1 MISIIL
7 LAKREGESRP
17 ATPSRSVEEIV
28 VRAKSFVLCTILVAS
43 IARVAAANPVVAPAD
58 EYFGRMKLSILGIGN
73 IMHDTKLREAYD
85 PSHAADNYTKLSSA
99 EDALED
105 WAAKYPQDTWLPG
118 KAYYM
123 SHEFWAMNT
132 PDGDRA
138 AERCRALLLTRY
150 ATSKYSSRART
161 EVAAMFQSKA
171 TTAIASAASTAS
183 GSTATTGSTASTAG
197 GTTAAS
203 ATSAT
208 AVNPGA
214 APPAGAVAAT
224 PAPVIPH
231 S

>member
-7 LAKREGESRP
+7 SGEERAAESRLS
-17 ATPSRSVEEIV
+17 TPLRSVEEFV
-28 VRAKSFVLCTILVAS
+28 VRAKSLVLCTILVA
-43 IARVAAANPVVAPAD
+43 AFAQAAAANPVVAPAD

-73 IMHDTKLREAYD
+73 IMLVTNLREAYD
-85 PSHAADNYTKLSSA
+85 PAHASDNYAKLALA

-138 AERCRALLLTRY
+138 AERCRALLLSRF
-150 ATSKYSSRART
+150 ATSRYSSRARS
-161 EVAAMFQSKA
+161 EVAAMFQTKA
-171 TTAIASAASTAS
+171 TTAIASS
-183 GSTATTGSTASTAG
+183 GSSTNGSPAATG
-197 GTTAAS
+197 
-203 ATSAT
+203 TSAT
-208 AVNPGA
+208 ATNPGAGPPVGA
-214 APPAGAVAAT
+214 APPT
-224 PAPVIPH
+224 PGPVIPH

>member
-1 MISIIL
+1 
-7 LAKREGESRP
+7 
-17 ATPSRSVEEIV
+17 V
-28 VRAKSFVLCTILVAS
+28 FCTILVA
-43 IARVAAANPVVAPAD
+43 AFAQAAAANPVVAPAD

-85 PSHAADNYTKLSSA
+85 PAHASDNYTKLAFA

-138 AERCRALLLTRY
+138 AERCRALLLTRF
-150 ATSKYSSRART
+150 ATSRYSLRAHT
-161 EVAAMFQSKA
+161 EVASMFQPKA
-171 TTAIASAASTAS
+171 TTAIASTASTAS
-183 GSTATTGSTASTAG
+183 G
-197 GTTAAS
+197 TTAAS
-203 ATSAT
+203 GVNPASATTAT
-208 AVNPGA
+208 AVSSGSAPATGA
-214 APPAGAVAAT
+214 APPT

>member
-1 MISIIL
+1 M
-7 LAKREGESRP
+7 
-17 ATPSRSVEEIV
+17 
-28 VRAKSFVLCTILVAS
+28 RAKSLVLCTILVAS
-43 IARVAAANPVVAPAD
+43 IAQAATANPVVAPAD

-85 PSHAADNYTKLSSA
+85 PSHAADNYAKLSLA

-138 AERCRALLLTRY
+138 AERCRALLLTRF
-150 ATSKYSSRART
+150 ATSRYSSIART
-161 EVAAMFQSKA
+161 EVASMFQTKA
-171 TTAIASAASTAS
+171 TTAIASTAATSG
-183 GSTATTGSTASTAG
+183 GSTSASSGLTATR
-197 GTTAAS
+197 

-208 AVNPGA
+208 AVNPAA
-214 APPAGAVAAT
+214 APPAGAT
-224 PAPVIPH
+224 PPPVIPH

>member
-7 LAKREGESRP
+7 SGEERAAESRLS
-17 ATPSRSVEEIV
+17 TPLRSVEEFV
-28 VRAKSFVLCTILVAS
+28 VRAKSLVLCTILVA
-43 IARVAAANPVVAPAD
+43 AFAQAAAANPVVAPAD

-85 PSHAADNYTKLSSA
+85 PAHASDNYAKLALA

-138 AERCRALLLTRY
+138 AERCRALLLSRF
-150 ATSKYSSRART
+150 ATSRYSSRARS
-161 EVAAMFQSKA
+161 EVAAMFQTKA
-171 TTAIASAASTAS
+171 TTAIASS
-183 GSTATTGSTASTAG
+183 GSSTNGSPAATG
-197 GTTAAS
+197 
-203 ATSAT
+203 TSAT
-208 AVNPGA
+208 ATNPGAGPPVGA
-214 APPAGAVAAT
+214 APPT
-224 PAPVIPH
+224 PGPVIPH

>member
-1 MISIIL
+1 
-7 LAKREGESRP
+7 
-17 ATPSRSVEEIV
+17 
-28 VRAKSFVLCTILVAS
+28 VRGKSLVFCTILVAAF
-43 IARVAAANPVVAPAD
+43 ARAAVANPVVAPAD

-85 PSHAADNYTKLSSA
+85 PAHAADNYAKLSLA

-138 AERCRALLLTRY
+138 AERCRALLLSRFAASRY
-150 ATSKYSSRART
+150 SLRART
-161 EVAAMFQSKA
+161 EVASMFEPKA
-171 TTAIASAASTAS
+171 TSAIASTAS
-183 GSTATTGSTASTAG
+183 TESGTA
-197 GTTAAS
+197 
-203 ATSAT
+203 AT
-208 AVNPGA
+208 AVSSGA
-214 APPAGAVAAT
+214 APPAGAAPPT

>member
-1 MISIIL
+1 M
-7 LAKREGESRP
+7 
-17 ATPSRSVEEIV
+17 
-28 VRAKSFVLCTILVAS
+28 RAKSLVFCTILVAAFAQAG
-43 IARVAAANPVVAPAD
+43 IANPVVAPAD

-85 PSHAADNYTKLSSA
+85 PVHASDNYNKLASA

-132 PDGDRA
+132 PDADRA
-138 AERCRALLLTRY
+138 AERCRALLLSRF
-150 ATSKYSSRART
+150 AESKYSSRARS
-161 EVAAMFQSKA
+161 EVAAMFQPKS
-171 TTAIASAASTAS
+171 TTAIASAASTTA
-183 GSTATTGSTASTAG
+183 GTAATGTTATT
-197 GTTAAS
+197 
-203 ATSAT
+203 
-208 AVNPGA
+208 VNPAA
-214 APPAGAVAAT
+214 APPAGAARPT

>member
-1 MISIIL
+1 
-7 LAKREGESRP
+7 LACDDFYNTLSEERTASSRL
-17 ATPSRSVEEIV
+17 ATPPRSVEEIA
-28 VRAKSFVLCTILVAS
+28 VRAKSLVLCTILVA
-43 IARVAAANPVVAPAD
+43 AFAHPAAANPVVAPAD

-85 PSHAADNYTKLSSA
+85 PAHAADNYTKLASA

-138 AERCRALLLTRY
+138 AERCRALLLSRY
-150 ATSKYSSRART
+150 AESRYSLRARS
-161 EVAAMFQSKA
+161 EIASMFQPKA
-171 TTAIASAASTAS
+171 TTTIASSTSSATGASAA
-183 GSTATTGSTASTAG
+183 G
-197 GTTAAS
+197 GTSAS
-203 ATSAT
+203 AVNSAS
-208 AVNPGA
+208 V
-214 APPAGAVAAT
+214 PPAGAVLPT
-224 PAPVIPH
+224 PAAVTPH

>member
-1 MISIIL
+1 V
-7 LAKREGESRP
+7 
-17 ATPSRSVEEIV
+17 RSKNRLTTRFRTVEEIV
-28 VRAKSFVLCTILVAS
+28 VRAKSLVLCTILVAS
-43 IARVAAANPVVAPAD
+43 IAQAATANPVVAPAD

-85 PSHAADNYTKLSSA
+85 PSHAADNYAKLSLA

-132 PDGDRA
+132 PDADRA
-138 AERCRALLLTRY
+138 AERCRALLLTRF
-150 ATSKYSSRART
+150 ATSRYSSIART
-161 EVAAMFQSKA
+161 EVAAMFQTKV
-171 TTAIASAASTAS
+171 TTAIASTAATSG
-183 GSTATTGSTASTAG
+183 GSTSTSSGVTE
-197 GTTAAS
+197 TR

-208 AVNPGA
+208 AVNPAA
-214 APPAGAVAAT
+214 APPAGAT
-224 PAPVIPH
+224 PPPVIPH

>member
-1 MISIIL
+1 
-7 LAKREGESRP
+7 LASDDFYNTLSEERTANSRFS
-17 ATPSRSVEEIV
+17 TPSRSVEEFV
-28 VRAKSFVLCTILVAS
+28 VRAKSLVFCTILVA
-43 IARVAAANPVVAPAD
+43 AFAQAAAAKPVVAPAD

-73 IMHDTKLREAYD
+73 IMHDTKLREAFD
-85 PSHAADNYTKLSSA
+85 PAHASDNYAKLALA

-138 AERCRALLLTRY
+138 AERCRALLLTRF
-150 ATSKYSSRART
+150 ATSRYSVRARG

-171 TTAIASAASTAS
+171 TTAIASAASA
-183 GSTATTGSTASTAG
+183 GNGAATTGTS
-197 GTTAAS
+197 AATG
-203 ATSAT
+203 TSAT
-208 AVNPGA
+208 AVNTGA
-214 APPAGAVAAT
+214 APPVGKAKPT

>member
-1 MISIIL
+1 
-7 LAKREGESRP
+7 LASNDFYNNLSEERTAKSRLS
-17 ATPSRSVEEIV
+17 TPLCSVEEFV
-28 VRAKSFVLCTILVAS
+28 VRAKSLVFCTILVA
-43 IARVAAANPVVAPAD
+43 AFAQAAAANPVVAPAD

-85 PSHAADNYTKLSSA
+85 PAHASDNYAKLALA

-138 AERCRALLLTRY
+138 AERCRALLLSRF
-150 ATSKYSSRART
+150 ATSRYSLRARS

-171 TTAIASAASTAS
+171 TTAIASS
-183 GSTATTGSTASTAG
+183 GSSANGA
-197 GTTAAS
+197 TAATGTS
-203 ATSAT
+203 ATST
-208 AVNPGA
+208 NPGAGPPVGA
-214 APPAGAVAAT
+214 APPT
-224 PAPVIPH
+224 PGPVIPH